1 MSLPHK
7 FRATIQDA
15 GDGGA
20 YVEIPFD
27 VEAVFG
33 KKRVKVLATLDGV
46 AYRGSLVRMGTT
58 CHLMPVLKEIRQ
70 QIGKNIGDE
79 IEVSLEEDTQ
89 PRVVVVPG
97 DLQAALGAN
106 PEAGA
111 FFEKLSYTH
120 QKEYVQWIEEAKRP
134 ETRQTRVVKTIA
146 LLKQGKK
153 EH

>member
-1 MSLPHK
+1 MSLPYK

-20 YVEIPFD
+20 YVEIPLD

-46 AYRGSLVRMGTT
+46 AYRGSLVRMGSE

-89 PRVVVVPG
+89 PRVVVLPG

-134 ETRQTRVVKTIA
+134 ETRQTRVVKTIT